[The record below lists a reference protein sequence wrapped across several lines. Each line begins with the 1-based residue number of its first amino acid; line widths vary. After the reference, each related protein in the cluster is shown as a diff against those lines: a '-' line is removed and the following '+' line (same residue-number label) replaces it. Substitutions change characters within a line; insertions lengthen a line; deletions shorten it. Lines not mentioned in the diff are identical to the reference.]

1 MSRFMSDR
9 EYSTIRITITFVVSI
24 IVIVGASLRTV
35 LFLVRIRELWS
46 AFILRVI
53 DPFLLG
59 IFVLV
64 DELMLFVVGS
74 Y

>member
-1 MSRFMSDR
+1 MSDS
-9 EYSTIRITITFVVSI
+9 EYSMMMVRTTFVVSI
-24 IVIVGASLRTV
+24 IVIGGATLRTV

-46 AFILRVI
+46 ALILGVI